1 MIVSTARCLAASAA
15 LALACIGGTANAQ
28 DFPNKPVHIAVPF
41 LPGGGCDGQIRLL
54 SQRLGEELKQPI
66 IVENKNL
73 GANGTIGAA
82 AVARQPAD
90 GYTLVCVSTGSLL
103 IPPMLSKNVGFKL
116 SDFVPVVALSRQPM
130 IVVVPGN
137 SPITNVRELIA
148 AAKVPGANVSYASA
162 GIGSQAHMS
171 GEMFNA
177 ISGTNFT
184 HVPYKGGGGVIQAL
198 LGGEVTVGYTPAIL
212 SSTRSPFLPNVP
224 TMKEAGPAGMELIA
238 WFGLMAPAGTPKP
251 VINLIQEKI
260 AKIMNEPAMKVK
272 FENMVAEPWPATSDE
287 FAAAIRT
294 DSALYERVIRERGI
308 KGE

>member
-1 MIVSTARCLAASAA
+1 
-15 LALACIGGTANAQ
+15 
-28 DFPNKPVHIAVPF
+28 
-41 LPGGGCDGQIRLL
+41 LL

-103 IPPMLSKNVGFKL
+103 ITPMLSKNVGFKL

-198 LGGEVTVGYTPAIL
+198 LGGEVTVGYTPASGAQEFFKAGKLRPIAIL